1 MPVKN
6 NKTKSI
12 RAMSNKKIALL
23 AVAVFLFSA
32 VVSIVVTA
40 NSGNNTAANFI
51 KGAFIA
57 DGEVMD
63 GTLEIEGVEPIDD
76 VPEGEVRYFINKN
89 VVFQNTYTRGDI
101 ILQNPEKCGYILE
114 FKFYL
119 ADGSSNKPIYTSEK
133 LEPGQYISEDKLDRA
148 IKSGKNDCT
157 YTVTAYSLDDPEK
170 AEGELSGFLTITVV
184 S

>member
-1 MPVKN
+1 MRKN
-6 NKTKSI
+6 KEKGK
-12 RAMSNKKIALL
+12 RALSNKKIIMLS
-23 AVAVFLFSA
+23 VAVFLFSA
-32 VVSIVVTA
+32 VVSLIVTA

-51 KGAFIA
+51 KGAFTA

-63 GTLEIEGVEPIDD
+63 GTLTIDGVEPIDD
-76 VPEGEVRYFINKN
+76 VPKGEIRYYINKN
-89 VVFQNTYTRGDI
+89 IVFQNTYARGDI

-133 LEPGQYISEDKLDRA
+133 LKPGQYINEDKLDRA
-148 IKSGKNDCT
+148 IKSGQNECT
-157 YTVTAYSLDDPEK
+157 YTVTAYSLEDDSV
-170 AEGELSGFLTITVV
+170 AEGEYSGFLTITVV